1 MALAFSLPVDI
12 ANVGLEA
19 LGVDTI
25 TAADF
30 ASPVTKGGRESS
42 RCYDKLRV
50 AELRRNVWRFATRRV
65 ILRPIDT
72 ATCIW
77 TPPAYSAAA
86 TYAVGA
92 VTSYNGDYYQAQSG
106 VQVGDIPDTAAT
118 WLRYFGPLAIDPFFL
133 QTTQTGSGGYYPGE
147 LVIIPEAWAIGNAYL
162 ANTLILRTGV
172 LYVSLSGNTGHDPA
186 ASTGYWTPYVGAP
199 NTVPSLGPFVYSTF
213 GAGPQVYLSLVSGN
227 TVFPSGSATGWLAV
241 NGTLATLQI
250 LYPIGSGPLSQATTP
265 NVFRLP
271 NGYLRQ
277 APTDPKGQ
285 FAPAVGGP
293 AYNQEE
299 DYLFE
304 GNYIVSS
311 CTSLIMLRFVA
322 DVIDVMNMDP
332 MFCEGLGQRM
342 GWTMC
347 EAMTQAKDKK
357 DDCAAAYKLIM
368 GEARAV
374 NGIETG
380 TVDPAEDE
388 YLMVRL

>member
-1 MALAFSLPVDI
+1 MIFFVAMGLMFGLINLVVPLQIGSRDVAFPFLNSLAFWL
-12 ANVGLEA
+12 
-19 LGVDTI
+19 
-25 TAADF
+25 F
-30 ASPVTKGGRESS
+30 ASGM
-42 RCYDKLRV
+42 
-50 AELRRNVWRFATRRV
+50 
-65 ILRPIDT
+65 
-72 ATCIW
+72 
-77 TPPAYSAAA
+77 
-86 TYAVGA
+86 
-92 VTSYNGDYYQAQSG
+92 
-106 VQVGDIPDTAAT
+106 
-118 WLRYFGPLAIDPFFL
+118 
-133 QTTQTGSGGYYPGE
+133 
-147 LVIIPEAWAIGNAYL
+147 
-162 ANTLILRTGV
+162 V
-172 LYVSLSGNTGHDPA
+172 LMN
-186 ASTGYWTPYVGAP
+186 
-199 NTVPSLGPFVYSTF
+199 
-213 GAGPQVYLSLVSGN
+213 LSLVVGP
-227 TVFPSGSATGWLAV
+227 FSATGWLAV

-311 CTSLIMLRFVA
+311 CASLIMLRFVA